1 MDVLIVG
8 SILELEKVF
17 YQCRYIDSCQY
28 FIGKVIFCI
37 IFNVYIVIMKIGNI
51 LEIIWISRYSKK
63 YIKGKGITM
72 LGVML
77 VDSILKVE

>member
-1 MDVLIVG
+1 
-8 SILELEKVF
+8 
-17 YQCRYIDSCQY
+17 
-28 FIGKVIFCI
+28 
-37 IFNVYIVIMKIGNI
+37 MKIGNI
-51 LEIIWISRYSKK
+51 LEIVWISRYSKK

>member
-1 MDVLIVG
+1 
-8 SILELEKVF
+8 
-17 YQCRYIDSCQY
+17 
-28 FIGKVIFCI
+28 
-37 IFNVYIVIMKIGNI
+37 MKIGNI

-63 YIKGKGITM
+63 YIKGKGIIM